1 MIKTLVSLETNLAS
15 RLALKYTCNLAK
27 VIDMELYTVHV
38 REPDSGEQP
47 PGSGWVHKTWQD
59 ALLQSDQEEIARF
72 IQTQRASYPELGPLK
87 ISVGDREK
95 EIYYELQ
102 SGFYGLFVEG
112 ALHTFDASP
121 FYRKIHSWF
130 YQNSPC
136 PILLVKNLVNLEKVL
151 IVLGQ
156 GVNYTKLTSTFL
168 KFFKGLPVELDLIYY
183 HFNGDKT
190 SIQQTEENAD
200 MMLRNTEKILLEHE
214 MTASQC
220 RVVQNSPEK
229 TDKFMQG
236 YGLIVSSIDRQSNR
250 KSPLLELLSR
260 TPYPLFLCRQ

>member
-1 MIKTLVSLETNLAS
+1 
-15 RLALKYTCNLAK
+15 
-27 VIDMELYTVHV
+27 
-38 REPDSGEQP
+38 
-47 PGSGWVHKTWQD
+47 VHKTWQD
-59 ALLQSDQEEIARF
+59 ALLQSDQDEIVQF
-72 IQTQRASYPELGPLK
+72 IKTQRASYPKLGPLK

-136 PILLVKNLVNLEKVL
+136 PIILVKNLVKLQKVL

-156 GVNYTKLTSTFL
+156 GVNYTKLIATFL
-168 KFFKGLPVELDLIYY
+168 KIFKGLTVELDLIYC
-183 HFNGDKT
+183 HFNGDET
-190 SIQQTEENAD
+190 SIQQSGENAN
-200 MMLRNTEKILLEHE
+200 MMLRNTEKILMEHA

-229 TDKFMQG
+229 TEEFMQG
-236 YGLIVSSIDRQSNR
+236 YGLIVSSLNRQSN
-250 KSPLLELLSR
+250 KNSPLLELLSR